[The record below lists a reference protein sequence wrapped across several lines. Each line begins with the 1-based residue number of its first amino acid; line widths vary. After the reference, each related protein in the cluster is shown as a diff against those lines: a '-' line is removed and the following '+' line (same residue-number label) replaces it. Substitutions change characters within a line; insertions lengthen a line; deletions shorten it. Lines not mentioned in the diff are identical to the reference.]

1 MPALIF
7 LHGLLGTQEDW
18 QPVIEKLA
26 KNQPHF
32 FSYFRCI
39 AVDLPLHGEAKSV
52 NVVNFEEVCAYLS
65 QKIKLLVENQPFFLI
80 GYSLGGRIALYYA
93 LQAQCEKGNLQGLIL
108 EGANLGLQTK
118 AEKQVRQLHDQK
130 WATRFATEDPHS
142 VLNDWYR
149 QPVFSH
155 LNEQQRAEL
164 ILKRSAN
171 CGENIAKMLLAC
183 GLAEQPDFS
192 EKVRSNFLPIY
203 YFVGEKDLK
212 FRQMAVDNYLNYTII
227 ENAGHNAHAEN
238 PQKFAEKLTA
248 LLDNHSL
255 SIK

>member
-1 MPALIF
+1 MV
-7 LHGLLGTQEDW
+7 G
-18 QPVIEKLA
+18 
-26 KNQPHF
+26 
-32 FSYFRCI
+32 
-39 AVDLPLHGEAKSV
+39 
-52 NVVNFEEVCAYLS
+52 
-65 QKIKLLVENQPFFLI
+65 NQPFFLI

-118 AEKQVRQLHDQK
+118 AEKQVRQQHDQK
-130 WATRFATEDPHS
+130 WATRFATEDPHT

-149 QPVFSH
+149 QPVFAH

-203 YFVGEKDLK
+203 YFVGEKDRK
-212 FRQMAVDNYLNYTII
+212 FIQMALDNYLNYTII
-227 ENAGHNAHAEN
+227 DNAGHNAHAEN